1 MDRTEKLEYEK
12 GIEQYFDEHK
22 VYDLFEKLFKELIIN
37 KPENP
42 IDYLIERLKRQE
54 VKRIFITGYPGTN
67 RKSISLGV
75 TNSLGYSCLSM
86 DHLLEREISKKMENA
101 SKIEKNYN
109 ENRLV
114 DDEIAIDLMRNQL
127 IKYEEENA
135 SYIIEGFPRNRN
147 QAIFLQSI
155 GLLPDNIIIL
165 TTTREKAESQIFDKL
180 REKFPK
186 PPEKK
191 EEEGEKKEEDGEK
204 KEEEGENKEEEG
216 EKKPEEQTADLDS
229 NQNYKTD
236 EEIKEMAKISVEET
250 DMNIR
255 AVEDV
260 FSGFYCEIPVDKF
273 NEDVEVIDE
282 LAKLLKFKN
291 KTNAARRP
299 PRIILATPP
308 CLDKNG
314 IAERVCN
321 QLKIIHVN
329 IMDLLRKEIEKKN
342 ENSKAILEFLEKNEL
357 VDDRI
362 VLKLLEDRL
371 FCSDCMI
378 NGWILTGFPKSQLQI
393 NFMEKLNPEIKPSLI
408 AIVDTDPKVIEE
420 KAKKIKYD
428 PKTGKYY
435 KEIEENKYESV
446 SNPEKEVPKD
456 VIKRLVG
463 RKQDDSEILNKR
475 LETWKGVSDILLQK
489 EYKNLL
495 KLNGDEDDEKK
506 LSQLIID
513 AVGYSS

>member
-12 GIEQYFDEHK
+12 GIEQYFDDHK

-54 VKRIFITGYPGTN
+54 VKRIFITGYSGTN
-67 RKSISLGV
+67 RKSISLSIA
-75 TNSLGYSCLSM
+75 NALNYSCLSM
-86 DHLLEREISKKMENA
+86 DHLIEREISKKMEN
-101 SKIEKNYN
+101 SNKIEKNYN

-114 DDEIAIDLMRNQL
+114 DDEIAIDLVRNQL
-127 IKYEEENA
+127 IKYEEENK

-165 TTTREKAESQIFDKL
+165 TTTREKAEEQIYAKL
-180 REKFPK
+180 RERLPK
-186 PPEKK
+186 PPEKN
-191 EEEGEKKEEDGEK
+191 EEDKEK
-204 KEEEGENKEEEG
+204 EPQEHSV
-216 EKKPEEQTADLDS
+216 DSDS
-229 NQNYKTD
+229 NQNNYKTN
-236 EEIKEMAKISVEET
+236 EQIRQFAKISVEET

-260 FSGFYCEIPVDKF
+260 FSGFYCEIPVDKYD
-273 NEDVEVIDE
+273 EDTQVVEE

-314 IAERVCN
+314 IAEKICR

-329 IMDLLRKEIEKKN
+329 LMDLLKKEIQKKN
-342 ENSKAILEFLEKNEL
+342 ENSKIILNSLEKNEL
-357 VDDRI
+357 VDDKF

-371 FCSDCMI
+371 FASDCMI
-378 NGWILTGFPKSQLQI
+378 NGWIVTGFPKSDSQI
-393 NFMEKLNPEIKPSLI
+393 TFMENLTSEIKPSLI
-408 AIVDTDPKVIEE
+408 AVIDTDAKIIEE

-435 KEIEENKYESV
+435 KEVEDNKYESI
-446 SNPEKEVPKD
+446 SNPGREVSKD
-456 VIKRLVG
+456 VIKRLIG
-463 RKQDDSEILNKR
+463 RKQDEPEILKKR
-475 LETWKGVSDILLQK
+475 LEDWKKVSDLLMQK

-495 KLNGDEDDEKK
+495 KLNGDDDDEKK

-513 AVGYSS
+513 AVGYNS

>member
-12 GIEQYFDEHK
+12 GIEQYFDDHK

-54 VKRIFITGYPGTN
+54 VKRIFITGYSGTN
-67 RKSISLGV
+67 RKSISLSIA
-75 TNSLGYSCLSM
+75 NALNYSCLSM
-86 DHLLEREISKKMENA
+86 DHLIEREISKKMENS

-114 DDEIAIDLMRNQL
+114 DDEIAIDLVRNQL
-127 IKYEEENA
+127 IKYEEENK

-165 TTTREKAESQIFDKL
+165 TTTREKAEEQIFAKL
-180 REKFPK
+180 RERLPK
-186 PPEKK
+186 PPEKN
-191 EEEGEKKEEDGEK
+191 EEDKEK
-204 KEEEGENKEEEG
+204 EPQEHSV
-216 EKKPEEQTADLDS
+216 DSDS
-229 NQNYKTD
+229 NQNNYKTN
-236 EEIKEMAKISVEET
+236 EQIRQFAKISVEET

-260 FSGFYCEIPVDKF
+260 FSGFYCEIPVDKYD
-273 NEDVEVIDE
+273 EDTQVVEE

-314 IAERVCN
+314 IAEKICR

-329 IMDLLRKEIEKKN
+329 LMDLLKKEIQKKN
-342 ENSKAILEFLEKNEL
+342 ENSKIILNSLEKNEL
-357 VDDRI
+357 VDDKF

-371 FCSDCMI
+371 FASDCMI
-378 NGWILTGFPKSQLQI
+378 NGWIVTGFPKSDSQI
-393 NFMEKLNPEIKPSLI
+393 TFMENLTSEIKPSLI
-408 AIVDTDPKVIEE
+408 AVIDTDAKIIEE

-435 KEIEENKYESV
+435 KEVEDNKYESI
-446 SNPEKEVPKD
+446 SNPGREVSKD
-456 VIKRLVG
+456 VIKRLIG
-463 RKQDDSEILNKR
+463 RKQDEPEILKKR
-475 LETWKGVSDILLQK
+475 LEDWKKVSGLLMQK

-495 KLNGDEDDEKK
+495 KLNGDDDDEKK

-513 AVGYSS
+513 AVGYNS

>member
-37 KPENP
+37 KPESP

-54 VKRIFITGYPGTN
+54 VKRIFITGYSGTN
-67 RKSISLGV
+67 RKSISLAIA
-75 TNSLGYSCLSM
+75 NALGYSCLSM

-101 SKIEKNYN
+101 NKIEKNYN

-155 GLLPDNIIIL
+155 GLLPDNVIIL

-180 REKFPK
+180 REKLPK
-186 PPEKK
+186 PPEK
-191 EEEGEKKEEDGEK
+191 
-204 KEEEGENKEEEG
+204 NEEEG
-216 EKKPEEQTADLDS
+216 EKKPEEPSVDSDS
-229 NQNYKTD
+229 NHNNYKTD
-236 EEIKEMAKISVEET
+236 EQIKEMAKISVEET

-255 AVEDV
+255 AVEDI

-273 NEDVEVIDE
+273 NEDIEVVDE

-329 IMDLLRKEIEKKN
+329 IMDLLRKEIGKKN
-342 ENSKAILEFLEKNEL
+342 ENSKIILEYLEKNEL
-357 VDDRI
+357 VDDKI

-378 NGWILTGFPKSQLQI
+378 NGWIVTGFPKSDLQI

-408 AIVDTDPKVIEE
+408 AVVDTDSKIIEE

-446 SNPEKEVPKD
+446 NSPEKEVPKD
-456 VIKRLVG
+456 VIKRLIG
-463 RKQDDSEILNKR
+463 RNQDEPDILKKR
-475 LETWKGVSDILLQK
+475 LETWKGVSDILMQK

-513 AVGYSS
+513 AVGYNS

>member
-12 GIEQYFDEHK
+12 GIEQYFDDHK

-54 VKRIFITGYPGTN
+54 VKRIFITGYSGTN
-67 RKSISLGV
+67 RKSISLSIA
-75 TNSLGYSCLSM
+75 NALNYSCLSM
-86 DHLLEREISKKMENA
+86 DHLIEREISKKMENS

-114 DDEIAIDLMRNQL
+114 DDEIAIDLVRNQL
-127 IKYEEENA
+127 IKYEEENK

-165 TTTREKAESQIFDKL
+165 TTTREKAEEQIYAKL
-180 REKFPK
+180 RERLPK
-186 PPEKK
+186 PPEKN
-191 EEEGEKKEEDGEK
+191 EEDKEK
-204 KEEEGENKEEEG
+204 EPQEHSV
-216 EKKPEEQTADLDS
+216 DSDS
-229 NQNYKTD
+229 NQNNYKTN
-236 EEIKEMAKISVEET
+236 EQIRQFAKISVEET

-260 FSGFYCEIPVDKF
+260 FSGFYCEIPVDKYD
-273 NEDVEVIDE
+273 EDTQVVEE

-314 IAERVCN
+314 IAEKICR

-329 IMDLLRKEIEKKN
+329 LMDLLKKEIQKKN
-342 ENSKAILEFLEKNEL
+342 ENSKIILNSLEKNEL
-357 VDDRI
+357 VDDKF

-371 FCSDCMI
+371 FASDCMI
-378 NGWILTGFPKSQLQI
+378 NGWIVTGFPKSDSQI
-393 NFMEKLNPEIKPSLI
+393 TFMENLTSEIKPSLI
-408 AIVDTDPKVIEE
+408 AVIDTDAKIIEE

-435 KEIEENKYESV
+435 KEVEDNKYESI
-446 SNPEKEVPKD
+446 SNPGREVSRD
-456 VIKRLVG
+456 VIKRLIG
-463 RKQDDSEILNKR
+463 RKQDEPEILKKR
-475 LETWKGVSDILLQK
+475 LEDWKKVSDLLMQK

-495 KLNGDEDDEKK
+495 KLNGDDDDEKK

-513 AVGYSS
+513 AVGYNS